1 MAKIRKIA
9 YSILFIYAM
18 NFPASRL
25 IIEMKSI
32 NDSED
37 SDDIHLFI

>member
-1 MAKIRKIA
+1 MEKIRKIA

-32 NDSED
+32 NDSDD

>member
-1 MAKIRKIA
+1 MEKIKKIA

-32 NDSED
+32 NDSDD

>member
-1 MAKIRKIA
+1 MAKIKKII

-25 IIEMKSI
+25 IIDMKSI
-32 NDSED
+32 NDS
-37 SDDIHLFI
+37 DDNHLFI

>member
-1 MAKIRKIA
+1 MAKIKKIA